1 MEKRIVFYDF
11 ETPFNQEQISKR
23 LIENQFTKDATSG
36 FSLQKSNGNSIY
48 FRHIKKIINIDVV
61 VTPFGEKYENTTVTY
76 ASNEVK
82 ITDKYL
88 RIINPSRSL
97 APFRTDLVKALG
109 FQCTISNKNID
120 LSPLLLSL
128 REKKVNI
135 NLTDIELTTYD
146 LFKDSRVKMVISSN
160 SDLISKAESYLNDV
174 KSTITKIG
182 FSLSFNDDDYFVEI
196 GCKGSLKISGD
207 LIEDNLEH
215 YIINEILSLDV

>member
-23 LIENQFTKDATSG
+23 LIENQFTKDAISG
-36 FSLQKSNGNSIY
+36 FSLQKNNSTGIY

-61 VTPFGEKYENTTVTY
+61 LTPFGEEYENTTIAY
-76 ASNEVK
+76 ATNEVK
-82 ITDKYL
+82 ITDKSL
-88 RIINPSRSL
+88 RIINPSRTL
-97 APFRTDLVKALG
+97 APFRTDLVNSLD
-109 FQCTISNKNID
+109 FQCTISNKNIE

-128 REKKVNI
+128 RERNVNI

-160 SDLISKAESYLNDV
+160 SDLIGKAESYLNNV
-174 KSTITKIG
+174 KSNITKIG
-182 FSLSFNDDDYFVEI
+182 FSLLFNGDYYFVEI

-207 LIEDNLEH
+207 LIEDNLE
-215 YIINEILSLDV
+215 Y

>member
-23 LIENQFTKDATSG
+23 LIENQFTKDASSG
-36 FSLQKSNGNSIY
+36 FSLQKSNSNGIY

-61 VTPFGEKYENTTVTY
+61 VTPFGEKYENTTIAY
-76 ASNEVK
+76 ATNEVK
-82 ITDKYL
+82 ITDKSL

-97 APFRTDLVKALG
+97 APFRTDLVKSLG
-109 FQCTISNKNID
+109 FQCTISNKIIE

-128 REKKVNI
+128 RERNINI

-174 KSTITKIG
+174 KSNITKIG
-182 FSLSFNDDDYFVEI
+182 FSLLFNNDDYFVEI

-207 LIEDNLEH
+207 LIEDNLEY